1 MQKKRY
7 QQQKDI
13 MEDLVLI
20 SKLKKLIN
28 DRHQDVV
35 TTMVSGGVDN
45 MEKYNYMLGQIR
57 TYQYLSQE
65 ISSLLE
71 KKEHYDT
78 KGTIIDIKGTPK
90 NKPTK

>member
-1 MQKKRY
+1 
-7 QQQKDI
+7 

-20 SKLKKLIN
+20 SKLKKIIN
-28 DRHQDVV
+28 DRHEDIV
-35 TTMVSGGVDN
+35 TTMVSGAVDN

-71 KKEHYDT
+71 EKEHYET
-78 KGTIIDIKGTPK
+78 KGTVVDIHPK
-90 NKPTK
+90 DNNTK

>member
-1 MQKKRY
+1 
-7 QQQKDI
+7 

-20 SKLKKLIN
+20 SKLKKMVN
-28 DRHQDVV
+28 ERHQDVV

-57 TYQYLSQE
+57 TYQYINQE
-65 ISSLLE
+65 ISNLLD

-90 NKPTK
+90 DKPTK

>member
-1 MQKKRY
+1 
-7 QQQKDI
+7 
-13 MEDLVLI
+13 MEDLVLLAKI
-20 SKLKKLIN
+20 KKIVN

-57 TYQYLSQE
+57 TYQYINQE
-65 ISSLLE
+65 ISNLLD

-90 NKPTK
+90 NKPTE

>member
-1 MQKKRY
+1 
-7 QQQKDI
+7 

-71 KKEHYDT
+71 KKEQKEDGG
-78 KGTIIDIKGTPK
+78 KIVSIKGNTKNPLTP
-90 NKPTK
+90 